1 MLGMDERGRGR
12 GVMADFKRE
21 YLRDFTFAFIGI
33 GIFRFWYQYNLYNL
47 HSTTDWGIGVAW
59 SNILRGAV
67 GILLV
72 LCALRGE
79 LKPRTRSA
87 LVWGSLVLMTA
98 SAIFNFLEIVTV
110 DSSFETAR
118 YVTCGVGLVWG
129 GGMWMDFFARLKPTR
144 AFLYLVC
151 GLALSCLLS
160 LVAGYLSPVA
170 MGLVNLFVPAF
181 SVLAFWQAMRRLDE
195 RDRGCPPEAQTDF
208 RYSELHKLDVH
219 QIGIAFT
226 LFAFVLGITLGLPDG
241 HPRELGQLPRTV
253 HQLSLVAVLAGVLF
267 WVFARGGAFRFSGVW
282 YLENAI
288 LITAIVLLVEDYDAT
303 RTIATVLFLTAE
315 SFFYSFVFLTC
326 YDIGRRTRRT
336 GIFILGVFYSC
347 ALAAMG
353 AGRLLSTRVAELPGG
368 MATVL
373 VLMSALVVVEMV
385 MALHLDIFKGDI
397 PLFSEVRAAYF
408 APGSGARRGPG
419 EVARAKVAEGSGE
432 TFEASGAEKAEKA
445 GKAIRGAAGDA
456 EGARSTELADPVV
469 LRVRELAEEAGF
481 TQVEAQI
488 ALLVVRGRS
497 RSFIAQELGYS
508 ENTVRNYARSLYAKL
523 GVHSKQE
530 LISMVE
536 DGGR

>member
-1 MLGMDERGRGR
+1 MGEREQGRG
-12 GVMADFKRE
+12 GIMASFRRE

-79 LKPRTRSA
+79 LGPRTRNV

-98 SAIFNFLEIVTV
+98 SGIFNFLEIVTV
-110 DSSFETAR
+110 DMSFETAR

-144 AFLYLVC
+144 AFLYLVS

-160 LVAGYLSPVA
+160 LVAGYFSPVA

-181 SVLAFWQAMRRLDE
+181 SVLAFWQAQRKLDE
-195 RDRGCPPEAQTDF
+195 RDRLCPPEPQTDF
-208 RYSELHKLDVH
+208 RYSEIHKLDVY

-241 HPRELGQLPRTV
+241 HPRQLGQLARTI
-253 HQLSLVAVLAGVLF
+253 HQLSLVAVLVGVLF
-267 WVFARGGAFRFSGVW
+267 WVFAHGGAFKFSGVW

-288 LITAIVLLVEDYDAT
+288 LITAIVLLVEEYDAT
-303 RTIATVLFLTAE
+303 RTLATALFLSAE

-408 APGSGARRGPG
+408 APGAVARRGALASVG
-419 EVARAKVAEGSGE
+419 SVAEGEGAGAGVGTGTGE
-432 TFEASGAEKAEKA
+432 GIAGIASATG
-445 GKAIRGAAGDA
+445 GAGDT
-456 EGARSTELADPVV
+456 GGQPVELVDPVE
-469 LRVRELAEEAGF
+469 LRVRKLAEEAGF

-536 DGGR
+536 DAGR